1 MFKKAPRSSK
11 VRLDTIFNIMPSLL
25 SANDV
30 TCLTT
35 WAIVMGDCLAVRFL
49 LLSHSLDI
57 FIRLVKQW
65 KCLSGI

>member
-11 VRLDTIFNIMPSLL
+11 VRLDTIFNIMLSLL
-25 SANDV
+25 SADDV

-49 LLSHSLDI
+49 LLSHRLDI
-57 FIRLVKQW
+57 FIRLVKQ
-65 KCLSGI
+65 